1 MFEVKSI
8 EYFTHK
14 NEPAYQGIFSNVSRT
29 QSLAHKAAF
38 SPDKFTQ
45 FWQKI
50 CSLQWNEIA
59 YCLRNN
65 DLNLGLFFDGGRCI
79 HWLMILHSWG
89 LNRWWWWRNSEKN
102 YCNKWTID
110 RNRGRSIKK
119 YWMWSQLDWKLNN
132 TKDQKR
138 LRRCRRYFLAIFVQI
153 TWPTLCAHLA
163 TWSRIGSLMSIEWES
178 EVGVPAAAAAVEHQK
193 TMLIPLLGSLF

>member
-38 SPDKFTQ
+38 SLDKFTQ

-65 DLNLGLFFDGGRCI
+65 DLNLGLFFWRGE
-79 HWLMILHSWG
+79 MHS
-89 LNRWWWWRNSEKN
+89 LANDF
-102 YCNKWTID
+102 T
-110 RNRGRSIKK
+110 
-119 YWMWSQLDWKLNN
+119 QLRLEQMMMMTKQWK
-132 TKDQKR
+132 
-138 LRRCRRYFLAIFVQI
+138 
-153 TWPTLCAHLA
+153 
-163 TWSRIGSLMSIEWES
+163 E
-178 EVGVPAAAAAVEHQK
+178 
-193 TMLIPLLGSLF
+193 LL